1 MLAKNRE
8 DNMGKNIQKKL
19 LSRLAYFVAAVS
31 ALAIVILP
39 NVAGHAFAAQVT
51 SRSAKLSNST
61 VSATGVTYLFT
72 LTVPDAAKSMVVDF
86 CMNSPI
92 IGGSCTTTN
101 DVVASSATFTNVSNM
116 STWSLG
122 SAGATTVKITSGTAT
137 TAGQTLS
144 FSLSGITNPT
154 TNGSFYARIYTYS
167 DSTYGS
173 SGTAY
178 SSPTAIGTNV
188 DYGGF
193 ALSTANNITITATV
207 METLTFCVS
216 GATMTSGCV
225 GMSTPSL
232 VLGHGSPQVIDST
245 ATDTATAYTQIST
258 NAQSG
263 VVVRAENSNA
273 CGGLSRNGGSTCD
286 IVAANSGSSSAPS
299 ATIAAGTAAFGM
311 YATPGSGLTAANP
324 YASGGS
330 TFYGMDTTG
339 GTGVTSTY
347 GSQVMS
353 STSVLN
359 NINSTLTFAAS
370 AATTTPAGV
379 YSATMT
385 LICTGTF

>member
-1 MLAKNRE
+1 MLAKI
-8 DNMGKNIQKKL
+8 KNHTT
-19 LSRLAYFVAAVS
+19 RRVAYFAAAVF
-31 ALAIVILP
+31 ALVIVVAP
-39 NVAGHAFAAQVT
+39 NIAGRAYASQVT
-51 SRSAKLSNST
+51 SRSIEISNST
-61 VSATGVTYLFT
+61 VSASGVTYLFT
-72 LTVPDAAKSMVVDF
+72 FTAPSAAKSMVIDF

-101 DVVASSATFTNVSNM
+101 GVTASSATFTNVSNM

-122 SAGATTVKITSGTAT
+122 TASASTVKITSGTAT
-137 TAGQTLS
+137 TTGQTLS

-154 TNGSFYARIYTYS
+154 VNGSFYARIYTYV
-167 DSTYGS
+167 DATYGS
-173 SGTAY
+173 TGTAY
-178 SSPTAIGTNV
+178 SSPTAIGTNL

-193 ALSTANNITITATV
+193 ALSTANNISITATV

-216 GATMTSGCV
+216 GATMTSGCT
-225 GMSTPSL
+225 GMTTPSL

-245 ATDTATAYTQIST
+245 ATNTATAYLQTST

-263 VVVRAENSNA
+263 VVVRMKNSNT

-286 IVAANSGSSSAPS
+286 IVAANSGAATAPS
-299 ATIAAGTAAFGM
+299 ATIAPGTAAFGM

-359 NINSTLTFAAS
+359 NINSTLTYAAS

-379 YSATMT
+379 YAATMT

>member
-1 MLAKNRE
+1 
-8 DNMGKNIQKKL
+8 MGTKIQNQL
-19 LSRLAYFVAAVS
+19 LRRMAYFVAAVS
-31 ALAIVILP
+31 ALAIITLP
-39 NVAGHAFAAQVT
+39 NIAGRAFAAQVT
-51 SRSAKLSNST
+51 TRSIKISSST

-72 LTVPDAAKSMVVDF
+72 FTAPTPAKSMVIDF

-92 IGGSCTTTN
+92 IGGGCTTTS
-101 DVVASSATFTNVSNM
+101 DVVASSATFTNVTNM

-122 SAGATTVKITSGTAT
+122 TAGATTVKLTSGTAT
-137 TAGQTLS
+137 TASQTLS

-154 TNGSFYARIYTYS
+154 VNGSFYARVYTYS
-167 DSTYGS
+167 DATYGS
-173 SGTAY
+173 TGTAY
-178 SSPTAIGTNV
+178 TSPTAIGTNV

-193 ALSTANNITITATV
+193 ALSTANNISITATV

-216 GATMTSGCV
+216 GATMTSGCT
-225 GMSTPSL
+225 GMTTPAL

-245 ATDTATAYTQIST
+245 ATDTNTAYTQIST

-263 VVVRAENSNA
+263 VVVRMINSNA

-286 IVAANSGSSSAPS
+286 IVAANSGAATAPS
-299 ATIAAGTAAFGM
+299 ATIAPGTAAFGM
-311 YATPGSGLTAANP
+311 YATPGSGLTATNP

-330 TFYGMDTTG
+330 TYYGMDTTG

-353 STSVLN
+353 SATVLN
-359 NINSTLTFAAS
+359 NINSTLTFGAS

>member
-1 MLAKNRE
+1 MVTKIKNQTLR
-8 DNMGKNIQKKL
+8 
-19 LSRLAYFVAAVS
+19 RAAYFVAACA
-31 ALAIVILP
+31 ALLIVTLP
-39 NVAGHAFAAQVT
+39 NVANRAFAAQVT
-51 SRSAKLSNST
+51 TRSIKISNSA
-61 VSATGVTYLFT
+61 VSASGVTYLFT
-72 LTVPDAAKSMVVDF
+72 FTAPTATKSMVIDF

-92 IGGSCTTTN
+92 IGGSCTTTS
-101 DVVASSATFTNVSNM
+101 DVNAASATFTNVTNM

-122 SAGATTVKITSGTAT
+122 SAAATTVKLTSATAT

-144 FSLSGITNPT
+144 FSLNTVTNPT
-154 TNGSFYARIYTYS
+154 VNGSFYARVYTYTNA
-167 DSTYGS
+167 DYEST
-173 SGTAY
+173 GTAY
-178 SSPTAIGTNV
+178 SSPTSIGTNN

-193 ALSTANNITITATV
+193 ALSTANTIGITATV

-216 GATMTSGCV
+216 GATMTAGCT
-225 GMSTPSL
+225 GMTTPTL

-263 VVVRAENSNA
+263 VVVRMQNSNS

-286 IVAANSGSSSAPS
+286 IVAANSGAATAPTG
-299 ATIAAGTAAFGM
+299 TIAAGTAAFGM

-330 TFYGMDTTG
+330 TYYGMDTTG

-353 STSVLN
+353 SSTVLN
-359 NINSTLTFAAS
+359 SINSTLTFGAS

-379 YSATMT
+379 YTATMT